1 MELKQ
6 VEKIAKAISDH
17 NRLLILKA
25 IRANKGNLDC
35 SAIVNSIELAQ
46 PSISHHIKKLVEAD
60 IILPHKEGRF
70 YSYSINEDLL
80 SRYVRTL
87 KEL

>member
-6 VEKIAKAISDH
+6 VEKIAKALSDH

-46 PSISHHIKKLVEAD
+46 PSISHPIKKLVEAD